1 MKLLGMGRS
10 EADDLFGG
18 QIEMTDM
25 QEDLRKAKEEIISV
39 GRQLHDKGLLVRT
52 WGNISSRID
61 ASHFLIT
68 PSGIRY
74 EDLTPDKIVT
84 VDMSNLSFAGKVVP
98 SSEKAVHA
106 ACYQERRDIQFIVH
120 THQVYASCAGALG
133 LHEINAEY
141 GEDEISIPCA
151 PYALPGTQKLAEN
164 VRDTIRHYLK
174 ADGIIMSNHGTICM
188 GENSRIAVEEA
199 VKMEIAANSFLMERC
214 NTDIRHSICE
224 GYSSHLEGK
233 EIIYSEPD
241 TPERV
246 RRIHKEIYS
255 RRTDVKY
262 IVHNKSEGI
271 LLTSRR
277 TVHMKP
283 LLDDFAQLIGTG
295 VNVPLNVHGRDGENL
310 HIQRNVNAVFVLN
323 DGAYCLGKTR
333 EDAEAVAIV
342 LDKGCIAQIAATRY
356 GEGHFIS
363 WIDCLKMNYH
373 YRNSYAKLADAVS
386 AD

>member
-1 MKLLGMGRS
+1 
-10 EADDLFGG
+10 
-18 QIEMTDM
+18 MTDT
-25 QEDLRKAKEEIISV
+25 QEGLLKAKEEIINV

-61 ASHFLIT
+61 ESHFLIT

-74 EDLTPDKIVT
+74 EDLTPDRIVT
-84 VDMSNLSFAGKVVP
+84 VNIRNLGFEGKVVP

-106 ACYQERRDIQFIVH
+106 VCYQERKNVQFIVH
-120 THQVYASCAGALG
+120 THQVYASCAGSLG
-133 LHEINAEY
+133 LHEISAEY
-141 GEDEISIPCA
+141 GEDEISIPCS

-164 VRDTIRHYLK
+164 VRDTIRHHLK

-188 GENSRIAVEEA
+188 GENSQMAVEEA

-241 TPERV
+241 TPERIK
-246 RRIHKEIYS
+246 RIHKEIYS
-255 RRTDVKY
+255 RRQDVKY

-271 LLTSRR
+271 MLTSRR

-310 HIQRNVNAVFVLN
+310 HIQKNVNAVFVLN
-323 DGAYCLGKTR
+323 DGAYCLGKTKD
-333 EDAEAVAIV
+333 DAEAVAIV

-356 GEGHFIS
+356 GEGHFLS

-373 YRNSYAKLADAVS
+373 YRNAYEKLADAIP

>member
-1 MKLLGMGRS
+1 
-10 EADDLFGG
+10 
-18 QIEMTDM
+18 MTDT
-25 QEDLRKAKEEIISV
+25 QENLLKAKEEIISV

-61 ASHFLIT
+61 ESHFLIT

-74 EDLTPDKIVT
+74 EDLTPERIVT
-84 VDMSNLSFAGKVVP
+84 VNMQDLSFEGKTVP

-106 ACYQERRDIQFIVH
+106 VCYQERKNVQFIVH

-133 LHEINAEY
+133 LHEISAEY
-141 GEDEISIPCA
+141 GEDDICIPCA
-151 PYALPGTQKLAEN
+151 AYALPGTQKLAEN
-164 VRDTIRHYLK
+164 VRDTIRHHMG

-188 GENSRIAVEEA
+188 GESSEMAVEEA

-241 TPERV
+241 TPERI

-255 RRTDVKY
+255 RRQDIKY
-262 IVHNKSEGI
+262 IMHNKSEGI

-310 HIQRNVNAVFVLN
+310 HIRKNVNAVFVLN

-333 EDAEAVAIV
+333 DDAEAVAIV

-356 GEGHFIS
+356 GEGHFLS

-373 YRNSYAKLADAVS
+373 YRNAYAKLADAVS